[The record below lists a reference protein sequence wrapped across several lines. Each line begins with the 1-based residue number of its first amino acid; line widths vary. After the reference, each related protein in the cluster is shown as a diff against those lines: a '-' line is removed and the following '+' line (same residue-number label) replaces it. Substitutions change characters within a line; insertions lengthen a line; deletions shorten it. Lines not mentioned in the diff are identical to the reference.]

1 MWGGVASGDGKGK
14 LGQQVISRWG
24 CFRAIAGKWENKH
37 VDETDLVGMAP
48 RLEGKSPGHRD
59 GTPKP
64 GIESRPA

>member
-1 MWGGVASGDGKGK
+1 MGGNASGDGSRK
-14 LGQQVISRWG
+14 LGQQLISRRG
-24 CFRAIAGKWENKH
+24 CFRAIAGKGENKH
-37 VDETDLVGMAP
+37 VNEADLVGMAP